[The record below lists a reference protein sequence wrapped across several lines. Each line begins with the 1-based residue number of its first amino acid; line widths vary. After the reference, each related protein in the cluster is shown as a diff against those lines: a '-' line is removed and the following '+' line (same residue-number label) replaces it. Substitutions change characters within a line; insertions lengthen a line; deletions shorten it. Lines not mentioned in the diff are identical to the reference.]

1 MPKSNVIPFP
11 AKQSGNS
18 EPAVSISR
26 LSVQAKP
33 ARDDQTYSQTNETSP
48 PEKDPI
54 TKVSWNKAYWLKQAR
69 LYYSLTKPKVVMLML
84 LTALVGMCLSTEGK
98 LPLQFLVLGLW
109 GIGLMAG
116 SAAALNH
123 LIDRRIDGLM
133 TRTQHRPLPSG
144 QMQSWKVL
152 TFASVIGA
160 IGFFSLFFGV
170 NGLTAWLTFASLIGY
185 AVIYTL
191 YLKRATPQNIVIA
204 GIAGAMPPLLGW
216 TAITNELHAHAWLLV
231 MIIFI
236 WTPPHFWALAIHRKE
251 EYAKADIPMLPVTHG
266 VEFTKTSVL
275 LYTILLGL
283 ICFLPVLIGMSG
295 VVYAVIST
303 LLSAG
308 FIYKACELKY
318 FPKLNSAMETFK
330 FSIYHLMG
338 LFVALLVD
346 HYVLI

>member
-11 AKQSGNS
+11 HKQAPESKAHS
-18 EPAVSISR
+18 A
-26 LSVQAKP
+26 SVKYHGRYSAAPSLQHESTSDPSSLASH
-33 ARDDQTYSQTNETSP
+33 ARQRSKS
-48 PEKDPI
+48 
-54 TKVSWNKAYWLKQAR
+54 YWLTQWK

-84 LTALVGMCLSTEGK
+84 LTALVGMCLSIEGK
-98 LPLQFLVLGLW
+98 LPLQPLVLGMW

-133 TRTQHRPLPSG
+133 ARTQNRPLPSG
-144 QMQSWKVL
+144 QLKSWKVAL
-152 TFASVIGA
+152 FAGVIGIA
-160 IGFFSLFFGV
+160 GFMVLYFGV
-170 NGLTAWLTFASLIGY
+170 NGLTAWLTCASLVGY
-185 AVIYTL
+185 AVVYTL

-216 TAITNELHAHAWLLV
+216 TAMTNELHPHAWLLV

-236 WTPPHFWALAIHRKE
+236 WTPPHFWALAIHRKDD
-251 EYAKADIPMLPVTHG
+251 YAKADIPMLPVTHG

-275 LYTILLGL
+275 LYTVLLML
-283 ICFLPVLIGMSG
+283 ICTLPVLFGMSG
-295 VVYAVIST
+295 VLYAIAST
-303 LLSAG
+303 ALSLG

-318 FPKLNSAMETFK
+318 FPRPNSAMQTFK

-338 LFVALLVD
+338 LFVALLID
-346 HYVLI
+346 HYVVVG

>member
-11 AKQSGNS
+11 AKKESVSDRQRISVKLS
-18 EPAVSISR
+18 SRHSAMPSISND
-26 LSVQAKP
+26 P
-33 ARDDQTYSQTNETSP
+33 DTETSSFSDHARQRS
-48 PEKDPI
+48 K
-54 TKVSWNKAYWLKQAR
+54 SYWLTQWK

-84 LTALVGMCLSTEGK
+84 LTALVGMCLSLDGK
-98 LPLQFLVLGLW
+98 LPLQPLVLGMF

-133 TRTQHRPLPSG
+133 ARTKNRPLPSG
-144 QMQSWKVL
+144 QVENWKVVL
-152 TFASVIGA
+152 FASVIGLV
-160 IGFFSLFFGV
+160 GFISLYFGV
-170 NGLTAWLTFASLIGY
+170 NELTAWLTFASLIGY
-185 AVIYTL
+185 AVVYTL

-216 TAITNELHAHAWLLV
+216 TAMTNELHPHAWLLV

-236 WTPPHFWALAIHRKE
+236 WTPPHFWALAIHRKD

-266 VEFTKTSVL
+266 IEFTKTSVL
-275 LYTILLGL
+275 LYTILLML
-283 ICFLPVLIGMSG
+283 ICTLPVLFGMSG
-295 VVYAVIST
+295 VLYAIAST
-303 LLSAG
+303 VLSLG

-318 FPKLNSAMETFK
+318 FPKPNSAMQTFK

-346 HYVLI
+346 HYVVVG